1 MSPET
6 VFQIAQPVALAG
18 WLMLIFAPL
27 MPQLADRVAGFA
39 VPILLALVYAVM
51 LVVYMPEGEGGF
63 GSLPEV
69 MKLFTV
75 PGLAMTGWLHY
86 LAFDL
91 FIGGWEVRTARRE
104 DISHWLV
111 LPCLGLTL
119 LAGPIGLLL
128 FLCLRLAICR
138 SRERTAAAG

>member
-6 VFQIAQPVALAG
+6 VFQISQPLALVG
-18 WLMLIFAPL
+18 WVLLLFSPL
-27 MPQLADRVAGFA
+27 LPKVADRVAGYA
-39 VPILLALVYAVM
+39 IPVVLALAYIGLMIVH
-51 LVVYMPEGEGGF
+51 MPESEGGF

-75 PGLAMTGWLHY
+75 PGLAMAGWLHY

-104 DISHWLV
+104 GISHWLV
-111 LPCLGLTL
+111 VPCLALTL

-128 FLCLRLAICR
+128 FLGIRLGIRRLAGNR
-138 SRERTAAAG
+138 AAS